1 MTSKWSRGHI
11 DKFWHKEQYSDLP
24 FVKQA
29 PIQSEVDEWTRHGY
43 DHVKSFTG
51 MMYNNK
57 NTMDEWVHRIGRN
70 FTLSNQ
76 TYSVYKMQ
84 TLDIMP
90 VHIDHFNTYM
100 NIFGVEYKDIRRVLV
115 MLEDWKPGHY
125 LEIDGIACTDW
136 TAGDWFSWNSDVPHA
151 ASNIGIEDRY
161 TLQIT
166 GTI

>member
-11 DKFWHKEQYSDLP
+11 DKFWNADQYRQLP

-51 MMYNNK
+51 MMYNNR

-76 TYSVYKMQ
+76 TYSIYKMQ

-125 LEIDGIACTDW
+125 LEIDGVACTDW
-136 TAGDWFSWNSDVPHA
+136 TAGDWFSWDSDVPHA